1 MHDPIKIRDS
11 RFFDVL
17 RDAGAADGMVRLHPV
32 ARQSD
37 GNRSPRPVGRPP
49 GASKGGT
56 ASLERAIL
64 AYGDAR
70 QTHGSGE
77 AVKRAWAACM
87 QLVDQK

>member
-1 MHDPIKIRDS
+1 MNDPIKIRDS

-32 ARQSD
+32 ESKSD
-37 GNRSPRPVGRPP
+37 GNRSPRFVGRFTFP
-49 GASKGGT
+49 SKGGT

-87 QLVDQK
+87 KEIGA